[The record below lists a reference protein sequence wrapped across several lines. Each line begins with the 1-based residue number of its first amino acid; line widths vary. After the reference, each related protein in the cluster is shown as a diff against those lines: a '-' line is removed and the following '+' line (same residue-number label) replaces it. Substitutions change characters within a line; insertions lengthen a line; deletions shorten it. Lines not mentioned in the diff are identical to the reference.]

1 MNTRVTYEVT
11 DSIATI
17 TMDDGKVNVLSPDM
31 LGEINVAL
39 DQAVT
44 DGAVVVLTGRDGIFS
59 AGFDLKV
66 LGAGGTDA
74 IAMLR
79 AGFELS
85 ERLLSFPT
93 PVVVACP
100 GHAMAM
106 GVFLL
111 LSGDYRIG
119 AAGPYRFRANEVAIG
134 MTMPRA
140 AVEILRQRL
149 TPAAFTRA
157 TLLSET
163 FTPEN
168 AIEAGLVDRVVD
180 TIELLDV
187 AHGAAAEFATL
198 DMRAHSASKLRAREE
213 TLRAIRA
220 GFDADMSE
228 LGG

>member
-220 GFDADMSE
+220 GIDADMSE